1 MEPIGTED
9 SIVSTYSEQPLVCDI
24 ITEVENSLS
33 QDSQDK
39 ILDLILIYLNSGGPS
54 EHRERQ
60 NALGSSNDFI
70 HNILQILDRKTSPT
84 KTRRKV
90 FTILQLL
97 CHFDENDRYSG
108 NNENITRLGDNK
120 RSKIIVAALTIHIS
134 NAEIVR
140 THYIPLLAE
149 ILKMHSLTE
158 GFIALEIMHFLYH
171 QEESADIIYIGCD
184 VIRIMG
190 LYNSRNFDELISAG
204 AAEAL
209 IGAVNVHIDNPKVVA
224 EGCEVR

>member
-1 MEPIGTED
+1 MESVGTED
-9 SIVSTYSEQPLVCDI
+9 SNVSTCSEQPLVCDI

-33 QDSQDK
+33 QDGQDR

-60 NALGSSNDFI
+60 NALGSANDFI
-70 HNILQILDRKTSPT
+70 HNVLQILHRKTSPT
-84 KTRRKV
+84 KTSCKV

-108 NNENITRLGDNK
+108 NNENIRRLGDNC
-120 RSKIIVAALTIHIS
+120 RSKIIVTALSTQIS

-149 ILKMHSLTE
+149 ILNKHGLTE

-171 QEESADIIYIGCD
+171 KEESADIINIGCD

-190 LYNSRNFDELISAG
+190 LYNARNFDELMAAG

-209 IGAVNVHIDNPKVVA
+209 IGAVNVHIDSPKVVA